1 MIDALLQLSTLV
13 VGQVARDAATQ
24 HLLSGTAQT
33 GFKLAQHRA
42 GGNQN
47 EPIAPLPGY
56 PLVEVIRKLSGKA
69 GALFGMGFGMW
80 LKLSSCVPCS
90 TMALARCARRVVRT
104 GRADHVFM
112 WLHEIGQLGEGV
124 IRGMALEAT

>member
-1 MIDALLQLSTLV
+1 MDHPLGNRAWEHSPCFHTSIGKLQGMIDALLQLSTLV

-69 GALFGMGFGMW
+69 GALFGLSLIHISEPTRLGMI
-80 LKLSSCVPCS
+80 SY
-90 TMALARCARRVVRT
+90 A
-104 GRADHVFM
+104 VFC
-112 WLHEIGQLGEGV
+112 L
-124 IRGMALEAT
+124 